1 MRILF
6 LTDNFPPEVNAPAS
20 RTYEHAKE
28 WVKRGC
34 EVTVVTCFPNFPQGR
49 VYEGYKNK
57 LFASEYIDGIK
68 VVRVWTYIAAN
79 KGFIKRT
86 LDFISFSISSFWVG
100 LFISTDLIVATSP
113 QFFTALSGRTLAFW
127 KRKSWVMEVRDLWPE
142 SIKTVG
148 AMKDNFF
155 IRYFEWEEKRC
166 YASARKIIVV
176 TDSFKDRLMSRN
188 VDPEKIEVV
197 KNGVDCTVFF
207 PVAKNDELLRR
218 LQLNGKKIVGYIG
231 THGLAHRLD
240 FILRCAKQLEGKNN
254 YHFLFIGD
262 GAEKEKLFQLKE
274 RLGLQNVTMLD
285 SVSKREVKEYISIL
299 DVALVNLKKSDL
311 FTTVIPSKIF
321 ENAAMEVPVL
331 LGVNGEAR
339 RIIEFYKAGLCF
351 EPESEADFICQLELL
366 LSNQELYNR
375 CKDGCRRLARDF
387 DRRVLADK
395 MLDVLL
401 DVL

>member
-1 MRILF
+1 M
-6 LTDNFPPEVNAPAS
+6 
-20 RTYEHAKE
+20 
-28 WVKRGC
+28 G
-34 EVTVVTCFPNFPQGR
+34 G
-49 VYEGYKNK
+49 
-57 LFASEYIDGIK
+57 
-68 VVRVWTYIAAN
+68 
-79 KGFIKRT
+79 
-86 LDFISFSISSFWVG
+86 
-100 LFISTDLIVATSP
+100 
-113 QFFTALSGRTLAFW
+113 
-127 KRKSWVMEVRDLWPE
+127 
-142 SIKTVG
+142 
-148 AMKDNFF
+148 
-155 IRYFEWEEKRC
+155 KRC